1 MPTAAPFRYV
11 GFETDGHRYI
21 LEDGR
26 QVPSIT
32 QMLKRC
38 GYIDDRFHTEDASQ
52 RGTTVHQ
59 LCADFD
65 LGALDPNGCTT
76 LYRGYLMAH
85 VQAMSILRPT
95 WTHIEEPMISQDG
108 CWAGMPDR
116 VGTLSG
122 LACVLDI
129 KSGGAEAWHPLQ
141 LALQAILVAPET
153 HLPPEVIARFGLLLK
168 ANGRFKLEHYDN
180 RRDFDKART
189 IIRQCCG

>member
-1 MPTAAPFRYV
+1 MPTSAPFRFREV
-11 GFETDGHRYI
+11 DHAYI

-26 QVPSIT
+26 QLPSIT

-52 RGTTVHQ
+52 RGTTVHR

-76 LYRGYLMAH
+76 IYTGYLRAY
-85 VQAMSILRPT
+85 VTAVNILRPT

-108 CWAGMPDR
+108 RWAGTPDR
-116 VGTLSG
+116 VGRLSG
-122 LACVLDI
+122 VACVLDI
-129 KSGGAEAWHPLQ
+129 KSGGAEPWHPVQ

-153 HLPPEVIARFGLLLK
+153 HLPPETIARFGLLLK
-168 ANGRFKLEHYDN
+168 ANGRFMLEQYDN
-180 RRDFDKART
+180 RRDFQVARD
-189 IIRQCCG
+189 ILRQCCG